1 MPPNGKCP
9 ACGARIETK
18 PGERTPVHAKEGT
31 QKMCQ
36 GGITKPL

>member
-1 MPPNGKCP
+1 MAPQGKCP
-9 ACGARIETK
+9 VCGARIGTQ
-18 PGERTPVHAKEGT
+18 PGQPTPVHAKEGT